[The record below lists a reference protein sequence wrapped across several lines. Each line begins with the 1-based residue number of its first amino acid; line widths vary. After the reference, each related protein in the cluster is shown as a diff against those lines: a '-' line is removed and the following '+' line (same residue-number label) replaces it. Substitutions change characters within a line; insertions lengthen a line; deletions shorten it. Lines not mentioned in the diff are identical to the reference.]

1 MNPIAIIIDNR
12 QIHWDVIL
20 ITLTIPAWFFRAHSL
35 NAGSGGKR
43 LATWFWLPL
52 AVVFGM
58 FSSRMLYWYTHIE
71 QYSSLSD
78 ALADRSSTAFSM
90 LGILPG
96 IVLAAVTV
104 RLMQLCK
111 NLPALL
117 DALAPAT
124 AMGMGL
130 LYLTDLFN
138 YNCRGKFLVESPSL
152 HHLPFASAVPG
163 AGGEP
168 EYRFATFFISFLV
181 LILIAHLC
189 TNFYYDRRREYG
201 ATACMFLLL
210 FSASEFILDSTRY
223 DPEYFP
229 FNGFVSILQ
238 IFSGVSILLLGIGW
252 SIRALKKRGFQW
264 YFVLLWLGLA
274 VSMTATGILE
284 YLVQRYSDQHAKIYA
299 FMALSCFAMV
309 VFPYILYTLGRTK
322 PEPETVPETF
332 RLPFFFRARPRLG
345 RINEEKLELIG
356 EEDLERL
363 AD

>member
-12 QIHWDVIL
+12 QIHWDVI
-20 ITLTIPAWFFRAHSL
+20 IIALTIPAWFFRAHSL
-35 NAGSGGKR
+35 NAGGGGKR

-71 QYSSLSD
+71 QYASLSE

-138 YNCRGKFLVESPSL
+138 YNCRGKFLVESASL

-163 AGGEP
+163 AGGDP
-168 EYRFATFFISFLV
+168 EYRFATFFVSFLV
-181 LILIAHLC
+181 LILISHLC
-189 TNFYYDRRREYG
+189 TNFYYDRKREYG
-201 ATACMFLLL
+201 STACMFLLL

-238 IFSGVSILLLGIGW
+238 IFSGVCILLLGIGW
-252 SIRALKKRGFQW
+252 SIRALKKRGFHW
-264 YFVLLWLGLA
+264 YFVLLWLGLV
-274 VSMTATGILE
+274 VSMSATGILE
-284 YLVQRYSDQHAKIYA
+284 YLVQRYSDQHTKIYT
-299 FMALSCFAMV
+299 FMALSCLAMV
-309 VFPYILYTLGRTK
+309 VFPYILYSLGRK
-322 PEPETVPETF
+322 IPEPEAVPEKLKLP
-332 RLPFFFRARPRLG
+332 RLSGARVLLG
-345 RINEEKLELIG
+345 RISDERLELMG
-356 EEDLERL
+356 EEDLERI